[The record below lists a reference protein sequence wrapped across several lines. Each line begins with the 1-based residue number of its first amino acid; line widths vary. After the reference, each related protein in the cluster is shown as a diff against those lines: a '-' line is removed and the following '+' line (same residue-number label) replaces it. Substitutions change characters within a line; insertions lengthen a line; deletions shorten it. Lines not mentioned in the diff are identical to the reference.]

1 MNMFRKEVASDNVR
15 TQGEQATVYRVEG
28 FSCAN
33 CAGKFEANVKRLPG
47 VRDARVNFGAAKLTV
62 YGQVT
67 VEQLNEAGKFERLN
81 VIPENAGGI
90 GQARDNSAKKQPFHI
105 RHARLLIAGLL
116 IASGYLSLLL
126 PESSGQV
133 SALLFAAA
141 ILVGG
146 LSLFKTGLAN
156 LIKFDFDMKTLM
168 TVAIIG
174 AALIGEWAEGA
185 VVVVLFAASEA
196 LERYAMNRARRS
208 IRSLMTIAPREA
220 LVRNDNREI
229 SMPVENVEIGE
240 LIIVKP
246 GQQIAMDG
254 TVVAGQSTVNQAP
267 ITGESIPVSKGE
279 GDGVYAGTL
288 NEAGVLEVRVT
299 RRADDSAIAR
309 VIHLVEEAQAERAP
323 AQSFVDTFAK
333 YYTPAIMVLAL
344 LVAIG
349 PPLLFDGDWSV
360 WIYQGLSVLVVGCP
374 CALVISTPVSIVTA
388 IGTAARNGVLIKGG
402 IHLETLGAVKAVAFD
417 KTGTLTKG
425 KPEVTDYVVFHEQTD
440 AGALL
445 AVIAALENRANHPL
459 AQAIV
464 RKAEQERIPY
474 AGLAV
479 EQFTSVTGKGISGV
493 INGAA
498 FVVGSPQ
505 WMMEGPGMT
514 AEQQTLADQLQ
525 REGKTV
531 IAAGTDSVLLAMLA
545 VKDEV
550 RPVAKGVIASLHRLG
565 IQHTVLLT
573 GDNRITARAIQ
584 LETGIR
590 EAKGELLPED
600 KWQYVQT
607 LGRRFGKTAMIGDG
621 INDAPAL
628 ASATVGIAMGGAG
641 SDTALETADAALM
654 GDDLAKLP
662 WSIRLSR
669 KTLAIIKQNISFS
682 LLVKLLALL
691 LVIPGWLTLWIAI
704 ASDMG
709 ATLVVTLNA
718 LRLMKVRGEGNV
730 DA

>member
-1 MNMFRKEVASDNVR
+1 MTAFSKEVASDNVR
-15 TQGEQATVYRVEG
+15 THDEQATVYRVEG
-28 FSCAN
+28 FTCAN

-47 VRDARVNFGAAKLTV
+47 VREAKVNFGASKLTV
-62 YGQVT
+62 YGQAT
-67 VEQLNEAGKFERLN
+67 VEQLNEAGRFERLN
-81 VIPENAGGI
+81 VIPEKNGDAGPDE
-90 GQARDNSAKKQPFHI
+90 GQSAKKQPFYI
-105 RHARLLIAGLL
+105 KHARLLMAGMLVM
-116 IASGYLSLLL
+116 SGYLSSLFEA
-126 PESSGQV
+126 PGPV
-133 SALLFAAA
+133 SPLLFATA

-156 LIKFDFDMKTLM
+156 LFRLDFDMKTLM

-185 VVVVLFAASEA
+185 IVVILFAASEA
-196 LERYAMNRARRS
+196 LERYAMDRARQS
-208 IRSLMTIAPREA
+208 IRSLMTIAPRKA
-220 LVRNDNREI
+220 LVRRDNREVSI
-229 SMPVENVEIGE
+229 PVEDVEIGD

-267 ITGESIPVSKGE
+267 ITGESIPVSKAE

-288 NEAGVLEVRVT
+288 NGEGVLEVRVT

-333 YYTPAIMVLAL
+333 FYTPSIMVLAL
-344 LVAIG
+344 LIAIG
-349 PPLLFDGDWSV
+349 PPLLFDGEWSV
-360 WIYQGLSVLVVGCP
+360 WIYQGLSALVVGCP

-402 IHLETLGAVKAVAFD
+402 IHLETLGTVQAIAFD

-425 KPEVTDYVVFHEQTD
+425 EPEVTDYVVFHEQTD
-440 AGALL
+440 AEALL

-459 AQAIV
+459 ARPIV
-464 RKAEQERIPY
+464 RKAEQEHIPY
-474 AGLAV
+474 ADLV
-479 EQFTSVTGKGISGV
+479 VDPFTSVTGKGISGV
-493 INGAA
+493 IKGTA

-505 WMMEGPGMT
+505 WLAENPGMT
-514 AEQQTLADQLQ
+514 ADQQSLADRLQ

-531 IAAGTDSVLLAMLA
+531 IAVGTDAAMLALLA
-545 VKDEV
+545 VKDEA
-550 RPVAKGVIASLHRLG
+550 RPAAKEAIASLHRLG
-565 IQHTVLLT
+565 IQHTVMLT
-573 GDNRITARAIQ
+573 GDNQITAEAIRR
-584 LETGIR
+584 EIGIR
-590 EAKGELLPED
+590 EAKAELLPGD
-600 KWQYVQT
+600 KRHEVQA

-621 INDAPAL
+621 VNDAPAL

-641 SDTALETADAALM
+641 SDTALETADVALM

-669 KTLAIIKQNISFS
+669 KTLVIIKQNIAFS
-682 LLVKLLALL
+682 LLVKLMALL

-709 ATLVVTLNA
+709 ATLLVTLNA
-718 LRLMKVRGEGNV
+718 LRLMKARGEEKVG
-730 DA
+730 A